1 MKLKLQA
8 NYDVRYISISFKLVD
23 ELTFLINNYSMYFIK
38 ITYILSNI
46 LARKF
51 SHINSRQFHHSSH
64 TKQTQINKHAK
75 HATIKCE
82 L

>member
-1 MKLKLQA
+1 MHTEFFFWRKSVKGSKTVMLA
-8 NYDVRYISISFKLVD
+8 P
-23 ELTFLINNYSMYFIK
+23 YSMYFIK
-38 ITYILSNI
+38 IIYILSNI